1 MKDDGIIER
10 SNEKMSFDAD
20 IIALVDIKVDNKD
33 GI

>member
-1 MKDDGIIER
+1 MKGDGIIEG

-33 GI
+33 EI